1 MRNKPQWV
9 RVPKTRHIPAATN
22 AARKKIFAI
31 VSRPIPTGIENKT
44 IRRVVIFDN
53 HPDSLLLI
61 SQAFVDVTADDF
73 GVRRDKLISF
83 VSGSVLILLCVA
95 ALLWA
100 FLS

>member
-1 MRNKPQWV
+1 M
-9 RVPKTRHIPAATN
+9 
-22 AARKKIFAI
+22 

-44 IRRVVIFDN
+44 IWRVIIFDN

-61 SQAFVDVTADDF
+61 SQAGLDVTADDF
-73 GVRRDKLISF
+73 QVRRDKLISI
-83 VSGSVLILLCVA
+83 VSGSVLILMCVA